1 MKISFGLRTIA
12 LLLAMVFLFA
22 GCVSTTMI
30 QSDPPGAK
38 LYLNGEPVGTTPY
51 THSDTKPVG
60 STNIVR
66 LTKEGYEDLTT
77 SFSRNEEVD
86 VGAVIGG
93 IFFLFPFLWTMK
105 YKPFHNYELI
115 EK

>member
-1 MKISFGLRTIA
+1 MKISLGLRTIA
-12 LLLAMVFLFA
+12 LLLALVFLFT

-60 STNIVR
+60 STTIVR
-66 LTKEGYEDLTT
+66 LTKEGYKDLTT

-115 EK
+115 KE